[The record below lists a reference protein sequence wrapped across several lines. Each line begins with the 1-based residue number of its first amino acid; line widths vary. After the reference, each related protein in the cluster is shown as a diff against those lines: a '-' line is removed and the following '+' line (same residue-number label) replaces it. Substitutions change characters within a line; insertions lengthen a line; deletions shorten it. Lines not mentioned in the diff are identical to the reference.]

1 MKLES
6 LNLEKFNDSSLNENQ
21 LKFVNAGMGKAL
33 YDGMCTSGGTRL
45 QTTVNGR
52 TAICDY
58 GYDSLRER
66 GITYH
71 AKSNCSF

>member
-6 LNLEKFNDSSLNENQ
+6 IKLKKFNDSSLNENQ
-21 LKFVNAGMGKAL
+21 LKFVNAGKAL
-33 YDGMCTSGGTRL
+33 YDGMVTSSGTRL

-58 GYDSLRER
+58 GYDSARES

-71 AKSNCSF
+71 AYSNCSFQ